1 MATVTTS
8 RRTTPSLRT
17 LAGIAFIVGGGLLA
31 LAALL
36 QLPGSPVADGAQWV
50 SFLADLA
57 IAAGFALLAFEVVNF
72 PARIALIVA
81 AAGWLLFAV
90 GEVAGLP
97 GELGTVAAIAAAG
110 GGLVSAILLRSDGLF
125 GVRTSL
131 VFLVATA
138 IFAVLVFFQILGV
151 DLQGV
156 GLLLTLLF
164 AAGLIV
170 TGVLLVQPSRR
181 IGEGRPVADGRRVD
195 DRRVND
201 RPIDDRPVV

>member
-17 LAGIAFIVGGGLLA
+17 LTGIAFIVGGGLLA

-36 QLPGSPVADGAQWV
+36 GLAGSPASDSAHWV
-50 SFLADLA
+50 SFVADLA
-57 IAAGFALLAFEVVNF
+57 IAAGFGLLAFEVVN
-72 PARIALIVA
+72 PPTRIALIVA

-97 GELGTVAAIAAAG
+97 GQLGTVAAIAAAG
-110 GGLVSAILLRSDGLF
+110 GGLVGAILLRAGDFLGA
-125 GVRTSL
+125 RASL

-138 IFAVLVFFQILGV
+138 LYAVLVFFQILGV

-164 AAGLIV
+164 AAGLII
-170 TGVLLVQPSRR
+170 TGVLLARP
-181 IGEGRPVADGRRVD
+181 GRPVAET
-195 DRRVND
+195 
-201 RPIDDRPVV
+201 RPVV